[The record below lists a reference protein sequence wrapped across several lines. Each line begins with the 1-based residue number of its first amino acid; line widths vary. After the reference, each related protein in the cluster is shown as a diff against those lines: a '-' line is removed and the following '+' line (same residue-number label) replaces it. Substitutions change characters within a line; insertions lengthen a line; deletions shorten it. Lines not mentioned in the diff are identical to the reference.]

1 MKAIHFF
8 FIGIISIVFLGC
20 ENSKMAN
27 KLPILGS
34 IEGTN
39 YAFLSQDSAV
49 ITPAN
54 FEDKIYVTDF
64 FFTTCPTIC
73 PTMKAQMLRVYEA
86 FENNDNVMLLSHT
99 IDPQHDTVSV
109 LKNYADGLGISSNTW
124 LMVTGKKK
132 EIFGVAEK
140 YMVSALEDESQPGGL
155 VHSGAFELIDKN
167 KKIRGYYDGTKEMDT
182 NELIADMKILLDE

>member
-86 FENNDNVMLLSHT
+86 FEKNDNVMLLSHT
-99 IDPQHDTVSV
+99 IDPQHDTVGV
-109 LKNYADGLGISSNTW
+109 LKNYAEGLGVSSNTW
-124 LMVTGKKK
+124 LMVTGDKK

-155 VHSGAFELIDKN
+155 VHSGAFVLIDKN
-167 KKIRGYYDGTKEMDT
+167 KKIRGYYDGTKELDT